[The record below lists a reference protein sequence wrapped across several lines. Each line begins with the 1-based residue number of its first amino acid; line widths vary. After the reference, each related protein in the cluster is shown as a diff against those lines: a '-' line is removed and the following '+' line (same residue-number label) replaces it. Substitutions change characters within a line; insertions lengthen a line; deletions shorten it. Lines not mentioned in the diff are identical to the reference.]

1 MIAKKK
7 NDEDRKPI
15 EQEIADLQRKFRV
28 LENDKRA
35 YSEDS
40 QGIIRKQRATI
51 EKLTR
56 ENRKMKQEVN
66 ETRATTGGR
75 ADAKMGAERAARL
88 TEKKEETEKKWKD
101 EVEALKMTEN
111 RIAAKHRELKQVRVD
126 LGALGGIEAE
136 SLNNMAIAKQIRILE
151 DRLNAGLQKFNI
163 AIAANKKLRD
173 EIDTLR
179 RERAVFDDIYRKL
192 ENELQQKKKEMANII
207 EQANAAYEA
216 RDSAQAQM
224 AALKQQADKEHAEF
238 EKEWTELG
246 RLIENDKKMK
256 EFMRQRHRQQDSEQ
270 RGDLSQDQEDKMKKK
285 VTASAWG
292 IAKDK
297 ASINS
302 HIEKIQS
309 YEEAFAK
316 IQAAT
321 GISDVDELV
330 QNFLDGEDQNF
341 TVFNFTTGQNDEIEK
356 LEQHIQDYKTE
367 LEQLRSAGGKGED
380 SQNKQKV
387 MASLEEKWNNLDKK
401 AEHYELKYQQ
411 TVKTVTSVRA
421 GVQSIFNR
429 LGCIPPEGGGSGTV
443 TESNTMQYLGLIEQ
457 RTNEIKQLYATLKEE
472 DDDEDEIMPPRGNA
486 SSQLQIKLPSTVEDY
501 DDEEDDDDEDDQRPF
516 TREELKMK
524 TMRGISK
531 KQEKKGARRGK

>member
-1 MIAKKK
+1 
-7 NDEDRKPI
+7 
-15 EQEIADLQRKFRV
+15 
-28 LENDKRA
+28 
-35 YSEDS
+35 
-40 QGIIRKQRATI
+40 
-51 EKLTR
+51 
-56 ENRKMKQEVN
+56 
-66 ETRATTGGR
+66 
-75 ADAKMGAERAARL
+75 
-88 TEKKEETEKKWKD
+88 
-101 EVEALKMTEN
+101 
-111 RIAAKHRELKQVRVD
+111 
-126 LGALGGIEAE
+126 
-136 SLNNMAIAKQIRILE
+136 
-151 DRLNAGLQKFNI
+151 
-163 AIAANKKLRD
+163 
-173 EIDTLR
+173 
-179 RERAVFDDIYRKL
+179 L

-270 RGDLSQDQEDKMKKK
+270 RGDLTQDQEDKMKKK

-297 ASINS
+297 ATMNT

-356 LEQHIQDYKTE
+356 LEQHIQDFKTE